1 MNSYLFYR
9 PFIVRFQERLAKQ
22 PDEEDDQEVYA
33 GATSGVPQDQPQDI
47 YDDAQTQQEVYADA
61 TSAQDDVYDEAVSA
75 QSVYDDI
82 QNTDASVRS
91 APPPAVPA
99 PRAEPPPQ
107 PEPEQDV
114 EELEDEAENL
124 YSVGENCVALLL

>member
-1 MNSYLFYR
+1 M
-9 PFIVRFQERLAKQ
+9 
-22 PDEEDDQEVYA
+22 
-33 GATSGVPQDQPQDI
+33 
-47 YDDAQTQQEVYADA
+47 YADA

-124 YSVGENCVALLL
+124 YSVSLNYMPLLL